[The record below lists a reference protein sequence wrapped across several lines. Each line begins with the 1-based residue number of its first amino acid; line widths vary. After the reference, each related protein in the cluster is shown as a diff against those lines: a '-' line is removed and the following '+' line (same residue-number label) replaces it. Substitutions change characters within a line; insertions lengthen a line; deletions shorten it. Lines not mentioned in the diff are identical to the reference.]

1 MSYECNTESGL
12 IIPLRYLLSLIND
25 QTADRFETSI
35 VDLQF
40 DLWEMLEEDQETFES
55 QRYRFSRESYDF
67 MANQVIQSFIEKS
80 ADREENGEPKSAA
93 VRAAFGDCIENLFDE
108 DGRLGD
114 FGRHEKAVTA
124 LLGRVLRGAF
134 GEKNVPSL
142 KELRIFDAVSEH
154 GTHWGMGGLFL
165 EVWVGIDDE
174 ASNDEAWK
182 EIYRK
187 PCFIF
192 DESECFR
199 QVASPKG
206 RRFKDLLGVSRFE
219 SSHWVAPYC

>member
-67 MANQVIQSFIEKS
+67 MANQVIQSFIEKA
-80 ADREENGEPKSAA
+80 ADREEKGEPKSAA

-108 DGRLGD
+108 DGRLGA
-114 FGRHEKAVTA
+114 FWRHQSELTA
-124 LLGRVLRGAF
+124 LLGRVLQGAF
-134 GEKNVPSL
+134 GEKNVPAL
-142 KELRIFDAVSEH
+142 KGITIFDDIRDH
-154 GTHWGMGGLFL
+154 GDHWDMGGLMSKL
-165 EVWVGIDDE
+165 DGPLADLAGGEMEREVH
-174 ASNDEAWK
+174 
-182 EIYRK
+182 RK

-192 DESECFR
+192 EESECFR
-199 QVASPKG
+199 VVPSAKG
-206 RRFKDLLGVSRFE
+206 KRFKELLGVSCFE
-219 SSHWVAPYC
+219 TSRWVWQSY